1 MAEDTGNRYKQFFE
15 DADTDKDGNL
25 TLEELTAALRSKGY
39 KESDLKIKAMFDSV
53 DDSGDRLI
61 SLDEYLKAMGELPD
75 NDHKAASV
83 RRVFRQFD
91 KDGNGEIDRSE
102 LEAAFKEMGENVPAE
117 EVDKIL
123 KAADRDGSK
132 TINYEEF
139 VKELFS

>member
-25 TLEELTAALRSKGY
+25 TLEELTAALRSRGY

-75 NDHKAASV
+75 NDHKAASI

-102 LEAAFKEMGENVPAE
+102 LEAAFKIKGC
-117 EVDKIL
+117 L
-123 KAADRDGSK
+123 KDVEPK
-132 TINYEEF
+132 TAT
-139 VKELFS
+139 